1 LIVVLII
8 AILVAGPQRMIEI
21 ARTLGGVSRQ
31 LRDLSREFTTAL
43 QAEIQAAD
51 KEAGVSGP
59 DLSQVRQDL
68 EDVLSGSPQL
78 SPSETE
84 KEVVVE
90 EQEEE

>member
-1 LIVVLII
+1 
-8 AILVAGPQRMIEI
+8 MIEI

-51 KEAGVSGP
+51 KEAGESGP

-68 EDVLSGSPQL
+68 EAVLSGSPEL
-78 SPSETE
+78 PSEA
-84 KEVVVE
+84 
-90 EQEEE
+90 QEDE